1 MDILKK
7 LDELLAAK
15 YESEILEFKEAKDNF
30 SFDELGKYFS
40 ALSNEANLHNKDC
53 AWLVFGIEDKKHI
66 IVGTNYRN
74 NEKSLNSLKEEIG
87 KQTSENITF
96 IEIYECFKKNTSGED
111 KRILMFQIPPAP
123 KGIPIAFKRIH
134 YGRDGESLVGLSVEK
149 FERIRAQNIQSDWS
163 AEIVKDAS
171 IEDLDENAIK
181 LARELFKKR
190 NPAKAEDVDSWD
202 DMTFLNK
209 AKIIQKGKITRTALL
224 LLGKNE
230 CEYMLTPADPKIRW
244 ILLDSKGERKSHH
257 ICGIPFLLAVDE
269 IYSKIRILRYQ
280 YMQREGTLFPEE
292 VDQYDAFTIREALN
306 NCIAHQ
312 DYTKGCRINV
322 IEADD
327 QLTFENA
334 GSFIPNSVEQ
344 VVKDNS
350 PESFYRNRFLATAMT
365 NLNMVETAGGGIY
378 KLFQIQRRK
387 FFPLPDYE
395 LTADSVKVTIIGKV
409 LDLDF
414 ARQLAK
420 NPDLSL
426 IEILALDKV
435 SKHKPLLDEEI
446 KLLRDKK
453 LIEGRK
459 PNFIIAKEVL
469 QTAGMKA
476 EYTKNKGMNN
486 QYYRD
491 LVITALKQHTTLTR
505 KDVNDLLFDKLPDYM
520 NEKQKNYKIGN
531 ILGYLRKQNLIIND
545 GSDSHPI
552 WKLREDYE

>member
-1 MDILKK
+1 
-7 LDELLAAK
+7 
-15 YESEILEFKEAKDNF
+15 
-30 SFDELGKYFS
+30 
-40 ALSNEANLHNKDC
+40 
-53 AWLVFGIEDKKHI
+53 
-66 IVGTNYRN
+66 
-74 NEKSLNSLKEEIG
+74 
-87 KQTSENITF
+87 
-96 IEIYECFKKNTSGED
+96 
-111 KRILMFQIPPAP
+111 
-123 KGIPIAFKRIH
+123 
-134 YGRDGESLVGLSVEK
+134 
-149 FERIRAQNIQSDWS
+149 
-163 AEIVKDAS
+163 
-171 IEDLDENAIK
+171 
-181 LARELFKKR
+181 
-190 NPAKAEDVDSWD
+190 
-202 DMTFLNK
+202 
-209 AKIIQKGKITRTALL
+209 
-224 LLGKNE
+224 
-230 CEYMLTPADPKIRW
+230 
-244 ILLDSKGERKSHH
+244 
-257 ICGIPFLLAVDE
+257 
-269 IYSKIRILRYQ
+269 
-280 YMQREGTLFPEE
+280 MQREGTLFPEE

-334 GSFIPNSVEQ
+334 GAFIPNSVEQ

-378 KLFQIQRRK
+378 KLFQIQRKK

-520 NEKQKNYKIGN
+520 NEKQKMIKIAN
-531 ILGYLRKQNLIIND
+531 ILGYLRMNNIIINN
-545 GSDSHPI
+545 GSDSHPV
-552 WKLREDYE
+552 WKLLDNY